1 MKGLQL
7 LRQSLIIAILLFQA
21 LFIIFVL
28 IPNSKAFGADITI
41 AVTKS
46 LDDPTPR
53 VAVFPA
59 SMAPVFKYYLVE
71 QNGALLAQQ
80 CLPGCTTLTVTG
92 LADGTY
98 SYRLGAVVE
107 ITRSDG
113 TKALT
118 TGWSAAKSV
127 PVSCGVAVVPDAPE
141 LGLTSQVCK

>member
-1 MKGLQL
+1 MKKILSVAFL
-7 LRQSLIIAILLFQA
+7 VLAFASTAIAHD
-21 LFIIFVL
+21 V
-28 IPNSKAFGADITI
+28 TI

-59 SMAPVFKYYLVE
+59 SMSPTFKYYVVE
-71 QNGALLAQQ
+71 QNGSLLSQT

-92 LADGTY
+92 LIDGTY
-98 SYRLGAVVE
+98 SYRVGAVVE
-107 ITRSDG
+107 VTRSDG

-118 TGWSAAKSV
+118 YGWSAPKSV
-127 PVSCGVAVVPDAPE
+127 TIQCGVSVTPDAPE

>member
-1 MKGLQL
+1 MKKILAIMFL
-7 LRQSLIIAILLFQA
+7 LLAFTTSA
-21 LFIIFVL
+21 L
-28 IPNSKAFGADITI
+28 AADVTI

-53 VAVFPA
+53 TSVFPA
-59 SMAPVFKYYLVE
+59 SMSPVFKYYLVE

-98 SYRLGAVVE
+98 SYRVGAVVE

-127 PVSCGVAVVPDAPE
+127 TVSCGVSAIPDAPE
-141 LGLTSQVCK
+141 LGNATQVCK

>member
-1 MKGLQL
+1 MRGLQL
-7 LRQSLIIAILLFQA
+7 LRQGLIITILLFQA

-28 IPNSKAFGADITI
+28 IPNSKAFGADVTI

-59 SMAPVFKYYLVE
+59 SMSPVFKYYVVE

-80 CLPGCTTLTVTG
+80 CLPGCATLTVTG

-98 SYRLGAVVE
+98 SYRIGAVVE
-107 ITRSDG
+107 VTRTDG
-113 TKALT
+113 SKALS
-118 TGWSAAKSV
+118 TGWSTAKSV
-127 PVSCGVAVVPDAPE
+127 TVNCGVPLPAAATF
-141 LGLTSQVCK
+141 GNATQVCK

>member
-1 MKGLQL
+1 MKKILG
-7 LRQSLIIAILLFQA
+7 IIIL
-21 LFIIFVL
+21 VL
-28 IPNSKAFGADITI
+28 AFAVPVMAQTADVTI

-53 VAVFPA
+53 TSVFPA
-59 SMAPVFKYYLVE
+59 SLSPVFRYYVVE

-80 CLPGCTTLTVTG
+80 CLPGCTSLTITG

-98 SYRLGAVVE
+98 NYRVAAVVE
-107 ITRSDG
+107 VTRSDG

-118 TGWSAAKSV
+118 YGWSAVKGVTVACGTAAV
-127 PVSCGVAVVPDAPE
+127 PSAPT